1 MANTKEAIEL
11 TKSFIIKNSGTKQ
24 DFYLEEV
31 FFNKKEN
38 VWKVTYSFFEKNDSS
53 NELRKLA
60 GIEGR
65 RVCRTVEIDNENGEI
80 LGMKAG
86 FDSNSKKIEEN

>member
-1 MANTKEAIEL
+1 MVKMQEAMEL
-11 TKSFIIKNSGTKQ
+11 AKSFIIKHSGVKQ
-24 DFYLEEV
+24 GFHLEEA

-38 VWKVTYSFFEKNDSS
+38 VWKITYSFFQKNDPL
-53 NELRKLA
+53 NALQELA

-65 RVCRTVEIDNENGEI
+65 RIYRTVEIDNENGEI

-86 FDSNSKKIEEN
+86 FGSNLGVIA

>member
-1 MANTKEAIEL
+1 MVKMQEAMEL
-11 TKSFIIKNSGTKQ
+11 AKSFIIKNSGVKQ
-24 DFYLEEV
+24 GFHLEEA

-38 VWKVTYSFFEKNDSS
+38 IWKVTYSFFEKNEWL
-53 NELRKLA
+53 NTLQEFG

-65 RVCRTVEIDNENGEI
+65 RVFRTIEIDNENGEI

-86 FDSNSKKIEEN
+86 FGSNLGVIA